1 MAQKKP
7 DARVQYAKMRE
18 GYGKH
23 WDVDMWKA
31 PCKDPLCCLASVF
44 CPPCTAYWI
53 RRRVLYNDLRGYL
66 CCGGYCPC
74 SGRMCESSCPWL
86 CLAVEVTLCYPQS
99 VFVTRFMI
107 QDGIANTHTHTD
119 SLSLSLSLSLVLVLI
134 PVCVS
139 CHIKHPHTL
148 IVNASSHEA
157 ENPTRT
163 RRREQLRVGMYIS
176 DNARSLVVV
185 VFITV
190 LFLDGVCV

>member
-1 MAQKKP
+1 MVGP
-7 DARVQYAKMRE
+7 
-18 GYGKH
+18 
-23 WDVDMWKA
+23 
-31 PCKDPLCCLASVF
+31 
-44 CPPCTAYWI
+44 T
-53 RRRVLYNDLRGYL
+53 
-66 CCGGYCPC
+66 
-74 SGRMCESSCPWL
+74 PW
-86 CLAVEVTLCYPQS
+86 TLLMMLHHFTSTLP
-99 VFVTRFMI
+99 
-107 QDGIANTHTHTD
+107 
-119 SLSLSLSLSLVLVLI
+119 LVLCPLL
-134 PVCVS
+134 CVS